1 MPFIFNSVFPAWV
14 VWLLAIE
21 AVLVGVGFV
30 ILWTRKTGMSFK
42 ATLIGWLA
50 CTVLL
55 FAVSLAFIF
64 VFLPIIAA
72 LLAALVAVLLF
83 ALVASLFVFVVS
95 LFRRKSGA

>member
-30 ILWTRKTGMSFK
+30 ILWTRKTDMSFK
-42 ATLIGWLA
+42 GTLIGWLA

-55 FAVSLAFIF
+55 FAVTLVLIY
-64 VFLPIIAA
+64 VVLPIIAV
-72 LLAALVAVLLF
+72 LLAVLVVVLLF
-83 ALVASLFVFVVS
+83 ALVASLF
-95 LFRRKSGA
+95 RRKSGA